1 MNETTTRPR
10 YILDQNGRT
19 EYADLDSFY
28 DALFE
33 RGVTVPGVS
42 GSITNEDGS
51 VVEWGEV
58 YTDQQIDD
66 WGNIFGASAE
76 MWSWWRWIEFLDGDW
91 DKPCSVIL
99 HIEDPDD
106 ETKVVGHLRHPEE
119 IFAALATATELYP
132 WHFVRHCGELDLDA
146 SSADV
151 VLQVAALGDV
161 VYG

>member
-1 MNETTTRPR
+1 MTETTTHPYEQGYLAGQRHRDAGGTLHAGTFDHVTARP
-10 YILDQNGRT
+10 YDQGYVDGFMQRQGRL
-19 EYADLDSFY
+19 YA
-28 DALFE
+28 E
-33 RGVTVPGVS
+33 
-42 GSITNEDGS
+42 
-51 VVEWGEV
+51 
-58 YTDQQIDD
+58 QQIDD
-66 WGNIFGASAE
+66 WKSIFGASAE